1 VAVALQLEATQLL
14 PRLLPLA
21 VVLAVVEMV
30 DRVVELMVAPNR
42 VHRVVVELLIK
53 VMQVVIPLMTIQ
65 TLSGTAPGSLIMLTV
80 KPLLLVVVAL
90 ALQVLTQLWV
100 ILVLEVTAFRLL
112 LLDLLSLVQVAA
124 VAAVHQMVAA
134 AVTRLTL
141 VEVVKIP
148 PEDLA
153 LLFCATPPAAV
164 LATLAV
170 D

>member
-1 VAVALQLEATQLL
+1 V
-14 PRLLPLA
+14 
-21 VVLAVVEMV
+21 
-30 DRVVELMVAPNR
+30 
-42 VHRVVVELLIK
+42 
-53 VMQVVIPLMTIQ
+53 
-65 TLSGTAPGSLIMLTV
+65 
-80 KPLLLVVVAL
+80 VVVAL